1 MAIIKRYHKK
11 NGKKKVFYQAQV
23 YVRGMRLTYKSF
35 DTKTEAC
42 IWHEVQRKKLTKNPS
57 ELLET
62 EKLEMS
68 FSDCFRKIPQ

>member
-35 DTKTEAC
+35 DTKISAV
-42 IWHEVQRKKLTKNPS
+42 IWHEMQRKKLKKT
-57 ELLET
+57 LQHCL
-62 EKLEMS
+62 
-68 FSDCFRKIPQ
+68 R